1 MPNDIKVEN
10 FQSQIR
16 KGTLEFIILLII
28 SSKGPVYA
36 SDILKKLTSAK
47 LLVVEGTLYPI
58 LTRLKNNGLLQY
70 SWQESTSGP
79 PRKYYSLTKT
89 GKETLVSLKESWDSL
104 SSSINSLISKK

>member
-1 MPNDIKVEN
+1 MTANVKVEN

-28 SSKGPVYA
+28 ATKGPVYA
-36 SDILKKLTSAK
+36 SDILQLLTSAK

-58 LTRLKNNGLLQY
+58 LTRLKNNGLLEY

-79 PRKYYSLTKT
+79 PRKYYSLTPT
-89 GKETLVSLKESWDSL
+89 GQETLFLLQASWESL
-104 SSSINSLISKK
+104 SSSINSLIKS